1 MWIRVVKGDSKMNRA
16 VAVNR
21 DALTTLCKQHCIKR
35 LSMFGSA
42 VREDFDSESDIDLLV
57 EFEQGHVPS
66 LSGLVLLRDE
76 LSKIFGGR
84 KVDVATRSILKNPY
98 RRRAIVRE
106 LEELYAA

>member
-1 MWIRVVKGDSKMNRA
+1 MNRA
-16 VAVNR
+16 LAVNR
-21 DALTTLCKQHCIKR
+21 DALTMLCKHHRIKR

-66 LSGLVLLRDE
+66 LSGLVLLQDE
-76 LSKIFGGR
+76 LSEIFDGR

-98 RRRAIVRE
+98 RRRTIVRE